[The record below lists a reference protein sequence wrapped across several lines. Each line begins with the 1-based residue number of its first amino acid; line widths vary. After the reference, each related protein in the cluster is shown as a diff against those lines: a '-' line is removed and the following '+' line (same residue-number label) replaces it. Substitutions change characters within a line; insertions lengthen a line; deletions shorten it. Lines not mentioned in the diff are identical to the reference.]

1 MKITKAA
8 RNQPPTEP
16 PMSNAFITR
25 ADSTITAHDFGAN
38 DSKGRA
44 IGARIIAFTA
54 KRGDATE
61 GYCFFP
67 HATRDGQLFGA
78 SQNDRT
84 FTTPAARDEAV
95 SAYLKAA
102 RARAGVK
109 APPAAKTEPAPAVDL
124 YIEWCRRPFAERR
137 QIAAYIVAKIGHEAA
152 ASQGYKSVVHSKLR
166 NWGAYCENLVRSA
179 A

>member
-1 MKITKAA
+1 MTD
-8 RNQPPTEP
+8 T
-16 PMSNAFITR
+16 FTTR

-54 KRGDATE
+54 KRGDSVE

-84 FTTPAARDEAV
+84 FATPAARDEAIA
-95 SAYLKAA
+95 AYLKAA

-109 APPAAKTEPAPAVDL
+109 ALPAAKAEPAPAVDL
-124 YIEWCRRPFAERR
+124 YVEWCRRPVAERR
-137 QIAAYIVAKIGHEAA
+137 EIVASIVGKVGHGEAVA
-152 ASQGYKSVVHSKLR
+152 NGYASTVPSKVKR
-166 NWGAYCENLVRSA
+166 WGAYCENLTRLA

>member
-1 MKITKAA
+1 
-8 RNQPPTEP
+8 
-16 PMSNAFITR
+16 MSNAFITR